1 MKITQEEVAHVAM
14 LARLELSA
22 KEKEEIA
29 GQLNDILEYVDKLN
43 RLDTT
48 DVPPTMHVLPLV
60 NVIREDEPRP
70 CLPREEVLANAPEV
84 EDGMF
89 RIPPVIE

>member
-60 NVIREDEPRP
+60 YVFREDEPRP

>member
-14 LARLELSA
+14 LARLELNA
-22 KEKEEIA
+22 GEMEEIA

-48 DVPPTMHVLPLV
+48 DVPPTMHVLPLA
-60 NVIREDEPRP
+60 NVFREDEPRP
-70 CLPREEVLANAPEV
+70 CLSREEVLANAPEA